1 MVWLAVYLSKPKAFL
16 LIYGLV
22 NASKCLCTTSLVH
35 TKNQWKS
42 GGVIEVVAPKL
53 GKQNCNLELKQTR
66 ENMFQRT
73 LWFLYSKGVVV
84 HFDTHTFFLEER
96 ITTLCVAIITFFISE
111 SIFQSFDLLT
121 ILQEINLNMALCSC
135 RIIKNNSTLLKL
147 SNLFVSQ
154 QIHLL
159 IDDHPLSWW
168 ASQVC
173 KQLVEAT
180 TLALGSIFF
189 STSIRRIHPQREE
202 LGTLSN
208 PAKKAHPC
216 PW

>member
-1 MVWLAVYLSKPKAFL
+1 MKKWRSYRSCGSEAWKTKLQPGTQTNTWKYVSKNSLISLLS
-16 LIYGLV
+16 
-22 NASKCLCTTSLVH
+22 
-35 TKNQWKS
+35 
-42 GGVIEVVAPKL
+42 
-53 GKQNCNLELKQTR
+53 
-66 ENMFQRT
+66 M
-73 LWFLYSKGVVV
+73 GVVV
-84 HFDTHTFFLEER
+84 HFDTHTHIFLRREDHNVVCCYHHFLHIRIYSSGLLFVDNFAGNQLDFQER
-96 ITTLCVAIITFFISE
+96 FLNIS
-111 SIFQSFDLLT
+111 
-121 ILQEINLNMALCSC
+121 LCSC
-135 RIIKNNSTLLKL
+135 SIINNNSTLLKL

-154 QIHLL
+154 HIHLL

-208 PAKKAHPC
+208 PAKIACPC

>member
-1 MVWLAVYLSKPKAFL
+1 MKKWRSYRSCGSEAWKTKLQPGTQTNTWKYVSKNSLISLLQGCSCAFW
-16 LIYGLV
+16 
-22 NASKCLCTTSLVH
+22 H
-35 TKNQWKS
+35 
-42 GGVIEVVAPKL
+42 
-53 GKQNCNLELKQTR
+53 
-66 ENMFQRT
+66 
-73 LWFLYSKGVVV
+73 
-84 HFDTHTFFLEER
+84 THTFFLEER

-189 STSIRRIHPQREE
+189 STSIRRIHPQRGEPRYPFKSCQKSMS
-202 LGTLSN
+202 LSMVRSN
-208 PAKKAHPC
+208 GFEPKKL
-216 PW
+216 PWSKVASLTRSCQIILSRLKRHNL